1 MSITEFVKKW
11 NGIYVEVA
19 GTTAKNQCVDLANLF
34 IRDFLGLP
42 IIEYTNAK
50 DFPSKAGDKYDYI
63 LNSPTGVP
71 EEGDLV
77 IWGGTYGHIAIFIEG
92 NANRFTSFDE
102 NFPVGSPCHIQEHNY
117 NTPKVLGWLR
127 FKGQL
132 PNDDLLKQRADAF
145 VAVADKLQKPVDKD
159 IILAD
164 LDVLLKHEDLIVIKD
179 KLIEEKNKQIE
190 EMAKKVDEID
200 KKAQTLVT
208 ENERLSGALQTLTR
222 SNERQTEEI
231 DKLKVKIAELQQIQ
245 PIEQLSSLELVL
257 TAIRRFIKRR

>member
-102 NFPVGSPCHIQEHNY
+102 NFPIGSPCHVQEHNY
-117 NTPKVLGWLR
+117 TSPVVLGWLH

-132 PNDDLLKQRADAF
+132 PTDDLLKQRADAF
-145 VAVADKLQKPVDKD
+145 VAVADRLQKPVDKD

-164 LDVLLKHEDLIVIKD
+164 IDKFLKYESLLVDKD
-179 KLIEEKNKQIE
+179 RLLSEKDKQIE
-190 EMAKKVDEID
+190 EMAKEVDAID
-200 KKAQTLVT
+200 KKAQKLED
-208 ENERLSGALQTLTR
+208 ENRRLETALQALTR

-231 DKLKVKIAELQQIQ
+231 SKLKVKIAELQQIQ
-245 PIEQLSSLELVL
+245 PIEQLSSLELLL
-257 TAIRRFIKRR
+257 TAIRRFIRRR